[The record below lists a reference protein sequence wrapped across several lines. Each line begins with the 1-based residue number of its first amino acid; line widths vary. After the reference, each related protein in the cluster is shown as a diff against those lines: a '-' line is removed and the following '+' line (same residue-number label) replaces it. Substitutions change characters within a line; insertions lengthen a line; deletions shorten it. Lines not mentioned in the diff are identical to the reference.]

1 MSKKRI
7 RDEIE
12 KQAETNE
19 IVIKEKKE
27 VDTKKTQGET
37 CWYFKTLQ
45 DEPSCDFFG
54 SDAPD

>member
-1 MSKKRI
+1 MSKKRT

-12 KQAETNE
+12 KPVETNE
-19 IVIKEKKE
+19 IVIRERKE
-27 VDTKKTQGET
+27 VDVKKPQGET

-54 SDAPD
+54 TDAQD